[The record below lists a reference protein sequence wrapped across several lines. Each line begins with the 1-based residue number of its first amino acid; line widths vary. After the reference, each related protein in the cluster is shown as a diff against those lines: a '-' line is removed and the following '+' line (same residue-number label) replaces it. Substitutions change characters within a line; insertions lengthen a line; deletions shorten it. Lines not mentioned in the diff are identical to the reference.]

1 MVMSTQPEKIIVLS
15 QDGVPVFASSHQ
27 EGVEGYAIRTETFLP
42 TYTEITLVHYPTWN
56 LGAEETL
63 EYTVD
68 NSTPYKDVTD
78 AFLVQR
84 LNEVE
89 RLHELL
95 TEEIAK
101 RKHQRASS

>member
-1 MVMSTQPEKIIVLS
+1 MSTRPEKIIVLS

-27 EGVEGYAIRTETFLP
+27 EGAEGYAIRADTFLP

-56 LGAEETL
+56 LGGEETL

-84 LNEVE
+84 LLEVE
-89 RLHELL
+89 TLRALI
-95 TEEIAK
+95 TDEIAK
-101 RKHQRASS
+101 RANQ